1 MGVWRVTYKPP
12 LQLDGVLVDAG
23 AVGAAPVQMPDGWP
37 WAPVAGL
44 QTAGM
49 GNRGS
54 APFAKITCTYQRVP
68 IHTLS
73 NDTLNQ
79 VAAYAIAGARQYSVS

>member
-44 QTAGM
+44 QTAGNGKPM
-49 GNRGS
+49 ISSIRQDNVHIS
-54 APFAKITCTYQRVP
+54 ASAYTYALQ
-68 IHTLS
+68 
-73 NDTLNQ
+73 
-79 VAAYAIAGARQYSVS
+79 